1 MNVEPFLHAT
11 LHEQLRPEYVITQC
25 KPHMFTFY
33 SKESDAEYVCL
44 VNDESNSYF
53 ESMANSGTLGYAFT
67 NTEDTPITKY
77 RKMYD
82 TTIHYHIENVGEGEL
97 TIIGENFQLNKD
109 RTFLLDKKGK
119 MLGYIVN
126 PHVNLSDG
134 QVDKE
139 SVSIVNEFMF
149 DRFYSYQKNP
159 IEIQVHNSI
168 TTRLEHIDVNVMKE
182 MILQSPFFKRGVT
195 FTTPETE
202 LSLMVD
208 GDWVT
213 IMGEDGEYEDDFWWY
228 PLHVDE
234 LPDKLN
240 EKSISRLFKK
250 LKFSNKKG
258 LKREEKFIGEKLG
271 LVDSQTNKYETIFTC
286 ALANIRNYA
295 FVDKKY
301 NYLRSNMKEDL
312 SFIIKLIAAYSDPEL
327 RGELR
332 VVRVKGEPIMRRG
345 KIVGYKTEK
354 RWEWGT
360 SRIRYIGP
368 PSSKRGSLQTRF
380 YTRSCLVSQPIKHL
394 SNYPDYKHMRLS
406 TPTKD
411 GKTHVITKW
420 RKGHWKGIGENN
432 KLPTYFA
439 GRPPHV
445 SSQPAIEWME
455 YIMEKKGIHIQH
467 EQNGGEAHIIGTC
480 YRVDGYCKET
490 NTIYEFHGDYW
501 HGNPDVYL
509 SDEINKTNK
518 RTMGE
523 LYENTIQREQALR
536 SLGYNLV
543 VIWESEWKKQKFQEM
558 NV

>member
-1 MNVEPFLHAT
+1 
-11 LHEQLRPEYVITQC
+11 
-25 KPHMFTFY
+25 MFTFY

-97 TIIGENFQLNKD
+97 TIIGENFQSNKD

-213 IMGEDGEYEDDFWWY
+213 IMGEDGEHEDDFWWY

-360 SRIRYIGP
+360 SRI
-368 PSSKRGSLQTRF
+368 
-380 YTRSCLVSQPIKHL
+380 
-394 SNYPDYKHMRLS
+394 
-406 TPTKD
+406 
-411 GKTHVITKW
+411 
-420 RKGHWKGIGENN
+420 
-432 KLPTYFA
+432 
-439 GRPPHV
+439 
-445 SSQPAIEWME
+445 
-455 YIMEKKGIHIQH
+455 
-467 EQNGGEAHIIGTC
+467 
-480 YRVDGYCKET
+480 
-490 NTIYEFHGDYW
+490 
-501 HGNPDVYL
+501 
-509 SDEINKTNK
+509 
-518 RTMGE
+518 
-523 LYENTIQREQALR
+523 
-536 SLGYNLV
+536 
-543 VIWESEWKKQKFQEM
+543 
-558 NV
+558 